1 MRKSFLKAFGYCACF
16 AWSFA
21 ASAVGFGGI
30 NVTSSL
36 GQPLVAEIELVA
48 VDKADKSSLNAHLA
62 SPEAFKGAGIDYP
75 YALPKLKFE
84 VATHPSGVPYIKVT
98 TDQVVNEPF
107 VSLLLELTWSS
118 GRLLR
123 EYTFLLDP
131 PGFVSEQPP
140 AVAVKP
146 IEPVIESAVAP
157 ASPIAEA
164 APVAAS
170 APLPAD
176 TQAAASAPQ
185 EAASVAA
192 TPEASG
198 VAATAPVETEAASAV
213 AAEVAKPAE
222 TKVEP
227 LPKEETQSTE
237 TAAKKQ
243 AESSQTPNSP
253 ITVKQGDTLS
263 KIANQT
269 KSSDVSLERM
279 LVALYRANA
288 EEFDGHNMNRIRTGK
303 ILRLPE
309 AGDVAK
315 LNQAEAVKEVRAQV
329 ADWNA
334 YRQKL
339 AAANTP
345 VAEQRP
351 KQEVA
356 GKIST
361 SIAEKVPVAKETAK
375 EVLKLSKGEQ
385 AGDQTVAGGKA
396 KSTQDKATAKEEDT
410 IAKDKA
416 LKDAEQRTAMLEK
429 NVKEM
434 QRLVELKSQAAK
446 AAQDKNGVASAP
458 ASAIPL
464 MASSVPPAAADK
476 AASGVK
482 EAKPKPKI
490 IAPKVV
496 APPPTLVDELLENPI
511 YLGGGAAAILGLGG
525 LGFVLSRRLK
535 KGAVLGKKKKSDDI
549 DSNTGRIA
557 APVQASP
564 DTGDFTHTITAT
576 PASAL
581 GSDEVDPLG
590 EADLFLNFG
599 RDVQAE
605 EVLKEALQKD
615 PSNNPIKLKLLSI
628 YASRKDTKSF
638 TSYANEIKDS
648 RDEASWAQAAAMGR
662 ELEPDNA
669 LYGGSA
675 GAIPEP
681 VAAMANATHAAVDL
695 DLGFGASEP
704 ALSTLNLGLN
714 KAEEKQEFTGED
726 TSVLSVDD
734 LRSTQ
739 EVPMDFDITST
750 NTGVKPA
757 AQPRDSK
764 FEVSAMDFDVSGSH
778 GGTADSAKTGLDVP
792 AMDFDVTGG
801 SAYAPAAAVP
811 APSLNLDD
819 LVFDVPTSAPA
830 AKPAP
835 VTQAE
840 AAKKDME
847 FTLDFPSD
855 VKSATLAA
863 SAPVKDVG
871 LGDISL
877 NLNEAAAQQSPA
889 TAVNKD
895 EQWQEVA
902 TKLDLA
908 KAYQEM
914 GDQAGAR
921 EILEE
926 VLRDGDTTQ
935 KASAQALLQQLS

>member
-1 MRKSFLKAFGYCACF
+1 VRKSFLKAFGYCACF

-21 ASAVGFGGI
+21 ANAVGFGGI

-75 YALPKLKFE
+75 YSLPKLKFE
-84 VATHPSGVPYIKVT
+84 VATHPNGVQYIKAT

-131 PGFVSEQPP
+131 PGFVAEQPP

-157 ASPIAEA
+157 APAIAEA

-170 APLPAD
+170 ATLAAD
-176 TQAAASAPQ
+176 TQAAALAPQ
-185 EAASVAA
+185 EAAPVATA
-192 TPEASG
+192 APEASG
-198 VAATAPVETEAASAV
+198 VAAAEPVETAASAV
-213 AAEVAKPAE
+213 TAEVAKPVDA
-222 TKVEP
+222 KVEP
-227 LPKEETQSTE
+227 LAKEEPPVAD

-243 AESSQTPNSP
+243 AQNNHAPASP

-263 KIANQT
+263 KIAN
-269 KSSDVSLERM
+269 KNKPSDVSLERM

-288 EEFDGHNMNRIRTGK
+288 EVFDEHNMNRLRKGK

-309 AGDVAK
+309 ADDVAK
-315 LNQAEAVKEVRAQV
+315 LNQADAVKEVHAQV
-329 ADWNA
+329 ADWNE

-339 AAANTP
+339 AAANAP
-345 VAEQRP
+345 VAEQRA

-361 SIAEKVPVAKETAK
+361 SIAESAPVAKEPAK
-375 EVLKLSKGEQ
+375 EVLKLSKGED
-385 AGDQTVAGGKA
+385 AGDKAATGGKA
-396 KSTQDKATAKEEDT
+396 KTSQDKAAAKEEES
-410 IAKDKA
+410 IANGKA
-416 LKDAEQRTAMLEK
+416 LKDSEQRTAMLEK

-446 AAQDKNGVASAP
+446 AAQDKNGAASAP
-458 ASAIPL
+458 ANAIPL
-464 MASSVPPAAADK
+464 IASSVASASAVNT
-476 AASGVK
+476 ASGVA
-482 EAKPKPKI
+482 ETKPKPKTV
-490 IAPKVV
+490 APKVV
-496 APPPTLVDELLENPI
+496 APPPSLLDELLDNPI

-525 LGFVLSRRLK
+525 LGFAFSRRLK
-535 KGAVLGKKKKSDDI
+535 KAGPGKKQKSEDVG
-549 DSNTGRIA
+549 STTGRIA
-557 APVQASP
+557 APVQSSP
-564 DTGDFTHTITAT
+564 ETGDFTHTITAT

-581 GSDEVDPLG
+581 DSDEVDPIG

-628 YASRKDTKSF
+628 YATRKDTKSF
-638 TSYANEIKDS
+638 SSYAKEVKDS
-648 RDEASWAQAAAMGR
+648 RDEASWAKAAAMG
-662 ELEPDNA
+662 LEIDPNNA
-669 LYGGSA
+669 LYGSGS
-675 GAIPEP
+675 EP
-681 VAAMANATHAAVDL
+681 TSETATTVGNPAEAPVDF
-695 DLGFGASEP
+695 DLGFTGGEP
-704 ALSTLNLGLN
+704 AVSTLNLGMN
-714 KAEEKQEFTGED
+714 KPEVKHEFTGED

-734 LRSTQ
+734 LRSAQ
-739 EVPMDFDITST
+739 DIPMDFDITST
-750 NTGVKPA
+750 NPGVKPA
-757 AQPRDSK
+757 APLADPK

-778 GGTADSAKTGLDVP
+778 GGASEKLGLDVP
-792 AMDFDVTGG
+792 VMDFDVTGG
-801 SAYAPAAAVP
+801 SAITPAAEVP

-830 AKPAP
+830 VKPA
-835 VTQAE
+835 
-840 AAKKDME
+840 AAAPAATADKGME

-855 VKSATLAA
+855 VKPATPTT

-871 LGDISL
+871 LSDISL
-877 NLNEAAAQQSPA
+877 NLDETAAPQ
-889 TAVNKD
+889 TASAAENKD

-926 VLRDGDTTQ
+926 VLRDGDAAQ
-935 KASAQALLQQLS
+935 KTSAQALLQQLS